1 MGIELNGGSFYMT
14 YSDDYLIKLGENI
27 DMSMEYEEEAMPI
40 LNGLN
45 KSASFICEASS
56 MDLDLLNDMSP
67 LMPLNKFTLQY
78 YINIMIRIEDIQKRL
93 REAIELGVL
102 SQKEIAEKLG
112 INPSTVS
119 KYMRLDKYPSLDT
132 FANLCQILD
141 VSADE
146 ILGLK

>member
-1 MGIELNGGSFYMT
+1 MCYYVSM
-14 YSDDYLIKLGENI
+14 IK
-27 DMSMEYEEEAMPI
+27 
-40 LNGLN
+40 
-45 KSASFICEASS
+45 
-56 MDLDLLNDMSP
+56 
-67 LMPLNKFTLQY
+67 
-78 YINIMIRIEDIQKRL
+78 IEDIQKRL
-93 REAIELGVL
+93 REAIEYGEL

>member
-1 MGIELNGGSFYMT
+1 MSSKNCTMCYYVSM
-14 YSDDYLIKLGENI
+14 IK
-27 DMSMEYEEEAMPI
+27 
-40 LNGLN
+40 
-45 KSASFICEASS
+45 
-56 MDLDLLNDMSP
+56 
-67 LMPLNKFTLQY
+67 
-78 YINIMIRIEDIQKRL
+78 IEDIQKRL
-93 REAIELGVL
+93 REAIEYGEL